1 MLLASRVQKASNIL
15 SMNSSWGVV
24 ALIRLAILGVGF
36 KLVVVDRAVAESG
49 SRAAVILYSG
59 SSHGQTRD
67 ARVKTPETPC
77 RLESC

>member
-36 KLVVVDRAVAESG
+36 KLVVVDRAVVESG
-49 SRAAVILYSG
+49 SRATAILCNG

-67 ARVKTPETPC
+67 ARMKNPEAPY
-77 RLESC
+77 RLES